1 MPVCVFDLDHTL
13 TCGNAERAIRRCQE
27 HGFDLAVNTAR
38 PHPWLDRKLHGL
50 GLPAP
55 GSAAFVHNP
64 HSYQQTAA
72 RRARFKGD
80 AMHRLAQHF
89 GTDQLVLFDDLPENV
104 EAARR
109 AGYHGQL
116 VGGDGTCGIAEADLA
131 VLKNI
136 RALTP
141 SSSPG
146 WGRPGAPAYR
156 SDFVRASSCTVDAVP
171 RPSPRPPR
179 PHRRDAA
186 RGAGR

>member
-1 MPVCVFDLDHTL
+1 MGCFFMALQAYMPVCVFDLDHTL
-13 TCGNAERAIRRCQE
+13 TCGNAERAIRRCCEQ
-27 HGFDLAVNTAR
+27 GFDLAINTAR
-38 PHPWLDRKLHGL
+38 PHPWLDRQLHGL

-72 RRARFKGD
+72 QRARFKGE

-104 EAARR
+104 EAARC

-131 VLKNI
+131 VLETI
-136 RALTP
+136 T
-141 SSSPG
+141 
-146 WGRPGAPAYR
+146 
-156 SDFVRASSCTVDAVP
+156 T
-171 RPSPRPPR
+171 
-179 PHRRDAA
+179 RR
-186 RGAGR
+186 